1 MLSYRVY
8 GRTGLKNYNQLNQP
22 LIVLLFCNYR
32 ILNKYSPH
40 KNLMK
45 QKEEYE
51 ILKKFSVSNNIFVI
65 YSFTFLKQTIIYK
78 IMLKK

>member
-1 MLSYRVY
+1 
-8 GRTGLKNYNQLNQP
+8 
-22 LIVLLFCNYR
+22 
-32 ILNKYSPH
+32 
-40 KNLMK
+40 MK